1 MIWSLL
7 LAPPTMSLQ
16 ASTGGGRDSSNEE
29 KVLKRKSLSV
39 QELNE
44 VFGSYTTNNNSK
56 GGKVRRKKSRR
67 SMNAPGVVVDN
78 VRRHDGES
86 IQQSNHD
93 MNNNAISRD
102 NTSSLSKLKKKER
115 NAKNLARRK
124 RNKKAQKGKVG
135 DATIPENNRGE
146 SDDNHVDNNLHSEQS
161 TKITDDDHTQTVINN
176 HIDSKKIA
184 EAVIHRHHH
193 GVPRGKRCIAATII
207 ERRIQ
212 SIGRD
217 DGIVDV
223 PKESI
228 NSLPNIPY
236 QSTKNAIVVI
246 TTASES
252 DEAVAHIR
260 AELQLLTQE
269 GISVINDTSFQFVG
283 MDTETRPKF
292 NKGGKEHPPA
302 LLQIA
307 TPTTAY
313 LFRLAFVQGNR
324 YIHKG
329 TNSTMTPSLIDLLS
343 DNTIIKVGVG
353 IHADIKELNRTYG
366 QSTCGDGSSYL
377 DLAPLVALKWPTIR
391 RAGLRNLTAT
401 LLGYKLSKAQQMKNW
416 ECEHLTPAMMAYAAS
431 DAFVALDLL
440 AAIVGDEVGVKRGT
454 NTTTTVANQRRV

>member
-1 MIWSLL
+1 
-7 LAPPTMSLQ
+7 MSFHQ
-16 ASTGGGRDSSNEE
+16 ALTGGGRGSSTEGGV
-29 KVLKRKSLSV
+29 KKRKSLSV

-44 VFGSYTTNNNSK
+44 VFGSYTTNNNSQE
-56 GGKVRRKKSRR
+56 GSRR
-67 SMNAPGVVVDN
+67 TMNAHAVVVDN
-78 VRRHDGES
+78 VRRHDGELL
-86 IQQSNHD
+86 QQSNHD
-93 MNNNAISRD
+93 RNNNTISRD
-102 NTSSLSKLKKKER
+102 NNNTSSSLSKLKKKER

-124 RNKKAQKGKVG
+124 RNKKTQQGKVG
-135 DATIPENNRGE
+135 DATIPANNKGE
-146 SDDNHVDNNLHSEQS
+146 SDDNHVDNNMHSQQS
-161 TKITDDDHTQTVINN
+161 TKINNDDHTQTVTTN
-176 HIDSKKIA
+176 HIDSTKIA

-193 GVPRGKRCIAATII
+193 GVPRGKRCIAATVI

-212 SIGRD
+212 SNGRD
-217 DGIVDV
+217 DFIVDLS
-223 PKESI
+223 KESI

-236 QSTKNAIVVI
+236 QPTKNAIVVI

-269 GISVINDTSFQFVG
+269 GRTIISDTSFQFVG

-329 TNSTMTPSLIDLLS
+329 IDSTMTPSLIDLLS
-343 DNTIIKVGVG
+343 DNNIIKVGVG

-377 DLAPLVALKWPTIR
+377 DLATPVALKWPRIR
-391 RAGLRNLTAT
+391 RVGLRNLTAT
-401 LLGYKLSKAQQMKNW
+401 VLGYKLSKAQQMKNW
-416 ECEHLTPAMMAYAAS
+416 ECERLTQAMMMYAAS

-440 AAIVGDEVGVKRGT
+440 AAIVGEEEVVVGAK
-454 NTTTTVANQRRV
+454 